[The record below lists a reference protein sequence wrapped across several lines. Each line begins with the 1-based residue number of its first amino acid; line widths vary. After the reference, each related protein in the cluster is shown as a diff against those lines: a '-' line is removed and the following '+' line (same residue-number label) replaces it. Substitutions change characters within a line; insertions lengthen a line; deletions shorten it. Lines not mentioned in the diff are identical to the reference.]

1 MEILA
6 MKAAILDSTNNKIGE
21 IKLPSQFEE
30 EYRPDLIHRA
40 VLAIQ
45 SHKRQGYAAS
55 ETAGKRASAKLSR
68 RRRDY
73 RGSYG
78 IGISRVP
85 RKIMSRRGMRMNW
98 VGTFAPGTVGGRRA
112 HPPKSEKIWDKKIN
126 IKERRKAIRSA
137 LAATLDK
144 NLVMLRNHKIP
155 DIYPIII
162 EDKFENI
169 SKTKEI
175 IEIFEKLGLKK
186 ELSRLEVK
194 KIRSG
199 RGKNRGRKYR
209 IKKGPLLIVSKKCK
223 LTDAAKNIQGVD
235 VSTINQINVE
245 LLAPGSKAGRL
256 TIYTQGAIEKLAKEN
271 LFM

>member
-1 MEILA
+1 
-6 MKAAILDSTNNKIGE
+6 MKASIISLEGKPIKE
-21 IKLPSQFEE
+21 INLPNQFNEIFH
-30 EYRPDLIHRA
+30 PNLIWRA
-40 VLAIQ
+40 FLVIQ
-45 SHKRQGYAAS
+45 SNKRQPYG
-55 ETAGKRASAKLSR
+55 TKPDAGMRYSAKVSR

-78 IGISRVP
+78 HGISRVP
-85 RKIMSRRGMRMNW
+85 RKVLWHRGTQFGW
-98 VGTFAPGTVGGRRA
+98 VGAFAPGTVGGRRA